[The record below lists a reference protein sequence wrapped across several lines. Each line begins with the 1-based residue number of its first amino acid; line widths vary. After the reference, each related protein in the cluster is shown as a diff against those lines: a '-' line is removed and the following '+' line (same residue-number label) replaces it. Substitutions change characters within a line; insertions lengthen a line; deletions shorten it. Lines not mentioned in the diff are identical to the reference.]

1 MPVLPIRHIADVDP
15 LAAAYTPA
23 THRCAGN
30 LKTMYVGKRSYIRM
44 EECWLE
50 YRIDY
55 LVNYLVEVSF
65 LDAVETTLYVALD
78 VTRNNLTLDKAW
90 LRECEALYHFVG
102 QRIGILGVE
111 PVV

>member
-1 MPVLPIRHIADVDP
+1 MPVLPVCHIADVDP

-23 THRCAGN
+23 THRCTGS
-30 LKTMYVGKRSYIRM
+30 LKTMYVGKRSHIRM

-65 LDAVETTLYVALD
+65 LDAAETTQALWWYFILD
-78 VTRNNLTLDKAW
+78 DGQMLWRN
-90 LRECEALYHFVG
+90 
-102 QRIGILGVE
+102 
-111 PVV
+111 